1 MGEQLQRRADDG
13 EKAATLLDVI
23 AILNEMKANQQG
35 YMSAFVLDDLG
46 RPDYTGHRLD
56 HKQRIEDAKRLQQD
70 KNKMT
75 LTMLEWVT
83 KGAVG
88 LVLLALVNGGMTYIA
103 QHLK

>member
-1 MGEQLQRRADDG
+1 MGEPQRRSDDG
-13 EKAATLLDVI
+13 EKAATILDVI

-46 RPDYTGHRLD
+46 KPDYTGHRLA
-56 HKQRIEDAKRLQQD
+56 HKAAIDEAKQNKQD
-70 KNKMT
+70 KNKLT
-75 LTMLEWVT
+75 VTMLEWVT

-88 LVLLALVNGGMTYIA
+88 LVLLALVNGGMTYVV